1 MSWFDKFE
9 DLFKRK
15 VPQSEFEAIFQR
27 MDFEQFFN
35 SVRNLWSPSE
45 LIKKMGGYENL
56 HLLYK
61 DHDIYASIDK
71 RIAALLNTEMQIEGP
86 DEALVQFFE
95 EQLRHH
101 ERQLKQDFWWAIY
114 NGWAVEQIIYDEDR
128 SGKVVGF
135 QREDF
140 WRFEPQKDLIHAK
153 LVSSNNTVW
162 RNKIVPYGKF
172 VLTTNNGT
180 SSNPYGD
187 AMAERLVLPYIFKC
201 NGWDLWQDFAKRFA
215 NGFMHGKIEDMSQ
228 AAAMRSALEKAGKSS
243 IFVTDKNTELNLVTP
258 NRDSSIYSTIDD
270 KTVRAIQKVI
280 LGETQTSDMA
290 ERGSS
295 GSAGVQNEV
304 RQEKTW
310 ADIDLVSKSLNETI
324 RQIAAVNGFN
334 PDLLP
339 TVTLSWDPDFS
350 IEQSTRDV
358 ALYGMGVR
366 FTEEY
371 YKKTYGLK
379 DDDFE
384 IDNTPPQPSFG
395 FAQKR
400 GTGKTFLTPDE
411 MKSFMGVSPS
421 KHKCNV
427 HLNASDSR
435 KSSRRQQ
442 ETEEIVSLLSRNSDA
457 PINPDDLVA
466 AILSAKDEDDLEI
479 KLTSLFDQRNNGF
492 VDDMTKGL
500 YLAAARGAMFGNP
513 ETLKKDEFDAKSDK
527 SFFIDKEMNLWE
539 QDGSGFKKIIPVK

>member
-1 MSWFDKFE
+1 MSWLDKIE

-56 HLLYK
+56 YLLYK

-71 RIAALLNTEMQIEGP
+71 RVAALLNTEMQIEGP
-86 DEALVQFFE
+86 DEALVKFFE
-95 EQLRHH
+95 EQLRPH

-114 NGWAVEQIIYDEDR
+114 NGWCVEQIIYDEDR

-140 WRFEPQKDLIHAK
+140 WRFEPQKDLIHVK
-153 LVSSNNTVW
+153 LVQSNNTQW
-162 RNKIVPYGKF
+162 RNQILPYGKF

-187 AMAERLVLPYIFKC
+187 AMAERLILPYIFKC

-228 AAAMRSALEKAGKSS
+228 ASAMRSALEKAGKSS
-243 IFVTDKNTELNLVTP
+243 IFVTDKNTELNLISP

-280 LGETQTSDMA
+280 LGETQSSDMA

-310 ADIDLVSKSLNETI
+310 ADIDLVSKSMNEII
-324 RQIAAVNGFN
+324 RQIGDVNGF
-334 PDLLP
+334 DQASLP
-339 TVTLSWDPDFS
+339 KVTLSWDPDFS
-350 IEQSTRDV
+350 IEQAARDQS
-358 ALYGMGVR
+358 LYGMGVR
-366 FTEEY
+366 FTEQY
-371 YKKTYGLK
+371 YRKTYGLK
-379 DDDFE
+379 EDDFE
-384 IDNTPPQPSFG
+384 IKEVEDKPAFG
-395 FAQKR
+395 FKQSGKSYLKQKDMQD
-400 GTGKTFLTPDE
+400 FLGLE
-411 MKSFMGVSPS
+411 NK
-421 KHKCNV
+421 KHECAI
-427 HLNASDSR
+427 HLNASDAR
-435 KSSRRQQ
+435 KSSRHQA
-442 ETEEIVSLLSRNSDA
+442 ETEEIVTLLSKNSFP
-457 PINPDDLVA
+457 PIDNDDLVA
-466 AILSAKDEDDLEI
+466 AIMTSKDEADLE
-479 KLTSLFDQRNNGF
+479 KRLTALFDQRNSGF
-492 VDDMTKGL
+492 VDDMTQGL

-513 ETLKKDEFDAKSDK
+513 ETLKKEDFEVKSNK

-539 QDGSGFKKIIPVK
+539 QDGSGFKKIKPVTE